1 METTFKASFML
12 AVAAEIVLVAVL
24 VFQVWR
30 KEKHGGESPMVF
42 TGGDAMAGAALF
54 GGAMTLTALI
64 SDGWS
69 GLSTTDVLLYAVTFG
84 IVTAG
89 FATFLRRADKGRP
102 QYGRIQYGRIA
113 FLLPVGFGVLAG
125 LSGV

>member
-30 KEKHGGESPMVF
+30 RERHGSTAPLVF
-42 TGGDAMAGAALF
+42 TGDDALAGASLF
-54 GGAMTLTALI
+54 GGAMTLTVVL
-64 SDGWS
+64 SDGW
-69 GLSTTDVLLYAVTFG
+69 GGMSTTDILLYAATFG

-89 FATFLRRADKGRP
+89 FAKFLRGADKGRP
-102 QYGRIQYGRIA
+102 EYGRIA
-113 FLLPVGFGVLAG
+113 FLLPLGFGVLAG

>member
-1 METTFKASFML
+1 METTFKTTFML
-12 AVAAEIVLVAVL
+12 AVAVEIVLVAVL

-30 KEKHGGESPMVF
+30 KERHGSTAQLVF
-42 TGGDAMAGAALF
+42 TGDDALAGAALF
-54 GGAMTLTALI
+54 GGAMTLTALL

-69 GLSTTDVLLYAVTFG
+69 GMSTTDTLLYAVTFG

-89 FATFLRRADKGRP
+89 FATYLRRADKERP
-102 QYGRIQYGRIA
+102 EYGRIA

-125 LSGV
+125 LAGV

>member
-12 AVAAEIVLVAVL
+12 AVAAEVVLVAVL

-30 KEKHGGESPMVF
+30 KERHGGESPLVF
-42 TGGDAMAGAALF
+42 TGGDALAGAALF
-54 GGAMTLTALI
+54 GGTMTLTALFN
-64 SDGWS
+64 DGWS
-69 GLSTTDVLLYAVTFG
+69 GLSTTDTLLYAVTFG

-102 QYGRIQYGRIA
+102 EYGRIA

-125 LSGV
+125 LAGV